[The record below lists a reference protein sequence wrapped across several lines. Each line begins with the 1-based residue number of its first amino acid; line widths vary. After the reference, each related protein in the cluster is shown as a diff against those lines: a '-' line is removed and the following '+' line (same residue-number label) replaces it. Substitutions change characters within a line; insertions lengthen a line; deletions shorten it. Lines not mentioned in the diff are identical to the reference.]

1 MAVRQKLRILMDMV
15 MAILLLPL
23 MAYSL
28 VGETAHEWLGTAM
41 GILFLGHH
49 ALNIG

>member
-1 MAVRQKLRILMDMV
+1 MAVRQKLRILVDMV
-15 MAILLLPL
+15 MTILLLPL

-28 VGETAHEWLGTAM
+28 VGETAHDAM

-49 ALNIG
+49 ALNIGLV